1 MNPKYF
7 VIICCINILFL
18 ILLTFYSTEFQF
30 VGKSMRS
37 VSVHCNINTNISQ
50 DSPSVASDKKLFQ
63 TDTDISNKPVLTTT
77 TSKMFMKND
86 PAINEGQREET
97 ETHPQ
102 RSTLPKCPA
111 TLGSASNSSMYLTTV
126 FTGRLGNHLF
136 IYAMLLGV
144 ARSQDRVPFISDGID
159 IGQDFQISFIQP
171 HINSKGWRV
180 IEEFR
185 SHTKFVP
192 TFFHLPEENL
202 TLSGSFQSWKYFQH
216 IQAEIRREFTFSLPL
231 QEKVQTILA
240 AHRKKFLNHA
250 VVGIHARRGD
260 FLEPKNIKLGY
271 EVPNGTY
278 FEKAMSTMK
287 TLLGKK
293 NVTFLV
299 ASDDL
304 TWCQENLN
312 DSSVSIL
319 PQGEPSFH
327 LALLASCDHVIISG
341 GTFGWWAAWLA
352 NGITIYFK
360 NYVLPNTQL
369 DRGFDKDD
377 YYLPG
382 WIGLEN

>member
-1 MNPKYF
+1 MQFFFLFFPKH
-7 VIICCINILFL
+7 
-18 ILLTFYSTEFQF
+18 S
-30 VGKSMRS
+30 
-37 VSVHCNINTNISQ
+37 
-50 DSPSVASDKKLFQ
+50 
-63 TDTDISNKPVLTTT
+63 
-77 TSKMFMKND
+77 
-86 PAINEGQREET
+86 
-97 ETHPQ
+97 
-102 RSTLPKCPA
+102 
-111 TLGSASNSSMYLTTV
+111 
-126 FTGRLGNHLF
+126 
-136 IYAMLLGV
+136 
-144 ARSQDRVPFISDGID
+144 
-159 IGQDFQISFIQP
+159 
-171 HINSKGWRV
+171 WRV
-180 IEEFR
+180 IHEIN

-192 TFFHLPEENL
+192 TFFHLPEGNL

-216 IQAEIRREFTFSLPL
+216 IQAEIRREFTFSVPL

-240 AHRKKFLNHA
+240 AHRKKFTNHA
-250 VVGIHARRGD
+250 VVGIHTRRGD
-260 FLEPKNIKLGY
+260 FLEPKNIKLGFG
-271 EVPNGTY
+271 VPNGTY

-327 LALLASCDHVIISG
+327 LALLASCDHMIISG

-360 NYVLPNTQL
+360 NYILPNTQL

-382 WIGLEN
+382 WIGLDN

>member
-1 MNPKYF
+1 MKRIQF
-7 VIICCINILFL
+7 VIVCSINLLF
-18 ILLTFYSTEFQF
+18 IISVTFYNAKFLFAS
-30 VGKSMRS
+30 RCD
-37 VSVHCNINTNISQ
+37 HRNIVTKDLNDSLSDGHDNRISQ
-50 DSPSVASDKKLFQ
+50 TNPTKLNKK
-63 TDTDISNKPVLTTT
+63 VLTTSTSEST
-77 TSKMFMKND
+77 TTKCPVSDKDQGERND
-86 PAINEGQREET
+86 PPLAKSPAIISNT
-97 ETHPQ
+97 PN
-102 RSTLPKCPA
+102 ST
-111 TLGSASNSSMYLTTV
+111 MYLTTL
-126 FTGRLGNHLF
+126 FSGRLGNHLF
-136 IYAMLLGV
+136 IYASLLGL
-144 ARSQDRVPFISDGID
+144 ARAQNRVPFISDR
-159 IGQDFQISFIQP
+159 IGLGKDFQISFINP
-171 HINSKGWRV
+171 NISSNGWRV
-180 IEEFR
+180 ISIVG

-216 IQAEIRREFTFSLPL
+216 IQAEIRREFTFSVPL

-271 EVPNGTY
+271 GVPNRSY

-341 GTFGWWAAWLA
+341 GTFGWWTAWLA

-360 NYVLPNTQL
+360 NFILPNSKLT
-369 DRGFDKDD
+369 GGYDKDD
-377 YYLPG
+377 YFLPG
-382 WIGLEN
+382 WIGLDN